1 VPEFAA
7 DMTVELTGETAVL
20 AITGEVDMASAPGL
34 RDQLQQLDAR
44 NVIIDLSGVTFIDST
59 GLGVLV
65 TALKRSREAGGH
77 LVLRSPTRATR
88 RVLDITGLSQL
99 VPVED

>member
-1 VPEFAA
+1 
-7 DMTVELTGETAVL
+7 MTVEVAGETAVL

-34 RDQLQQLDAR
+34 RDQLQRLGAR
-44 NVIIDLSGVTFIDST
+44 NVVIDLSGVTFIDST

-65 TALKRSREAGGH
+65 TALKRAREAGGQ
-77 LVLRSPTRATR
+77 LTLRSPTRATR

>member
-1 VPEFAA
+1 
-7 DMTVELTGETAVL
+7 MTVELTGETAVL

-44 NVIIDLSGVTFIDST
+44 NVVIDLSGVTFIDST

-65 TALKRSREAGGH
+65 AALKRSREAGGH

-99 VPVED
+99 VAVED